1 LADSFWKSSV
11 GGVHGKRSGQNP
23 SDQRF
28 RGAVGDAVRD
38 RGPQQ
43 VAPTFL
49 DHDIGTGT
57 VNRKIAHV
65 GQVSDSRQR
74 RQLRSRAEITGTK
87 NRQPRGRQ
95 VVIVYRAC
103 LRFAAGSVALILQ
116 EQVLDLGVSGWIGST
131 APTFSAR
138 HRRAAECSLDGIPP
152 VLVRRRYRATAG
164 TWPSRYGYRST

>member
-1 LADSFWKSSV
+1 MAGSRTAGVGRQFLEV
-11 GGVHGKRSGQNP
+11 LGGGVHGKRSGQNP

-28 RGAVGDAVRD
+28 RGAVDDAVRD

-116 EQVLDLGVSGWIGST
+116 EQVPRPRRVGLDWINCSYILCA
-131 APTFSAR
+131 APTGR
-138 HRRAAECSLDGIPP
+138 
-152 VLVRRRYRATAG
+152 
-164 TWPSRYGYRST
+164 